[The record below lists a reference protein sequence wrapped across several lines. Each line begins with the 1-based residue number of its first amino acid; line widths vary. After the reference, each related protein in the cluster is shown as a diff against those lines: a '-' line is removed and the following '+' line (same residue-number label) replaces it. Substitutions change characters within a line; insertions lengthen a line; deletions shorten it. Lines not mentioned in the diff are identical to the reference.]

1 MVDNKPGVSR
11 NLFRLNDCFHYMLHV
26 LCFFHQAN
34 RQSSNNKY
42 IKMSTPSDKVL
53 RKYENKINLGKL
65 LIILTTDEIR
75 KMGEKICVLQIY
87 LQKYTSVF
95 ILFELSLYF
104 LQIN

>member
-1 MVDNKPGVSR
+1 MNPMVDNKPGGSR
-11 NLFRLNDCFHYMLHV
+11 NLYRLNDLISYVFICCLF
-26 LCFFHQAN
+26 CFFHQAN

-75 KMGEKICVLQIY
+75 KMGEKICVP
-87 LQKYTSVF
+87 
-95 ILFELSLYF
+95 
-104 LQIN
+104 